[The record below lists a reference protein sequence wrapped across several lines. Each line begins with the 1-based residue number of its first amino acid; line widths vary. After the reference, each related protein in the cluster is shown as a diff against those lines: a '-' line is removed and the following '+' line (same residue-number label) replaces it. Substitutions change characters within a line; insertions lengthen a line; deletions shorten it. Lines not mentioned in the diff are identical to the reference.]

1 MAEEGQRS
9 KLDERPRSA
18 TEREWET
25 FVRESESDPLRHVG
39 SVTAPTAEVAHE
51 QASTLFGRFATDIWV
66 CPATEVSRFST
77 ETLGGEP
84 GDSERGADTE
94 TNADAAPDGG
104 CRR

>member
-1 MAEEGQRS
+1 MAEEGRRS

-39 SVTAPTAEVAHE
+39 SVTAPTAEIAHE
-51 QASTLFGRFATDIWV
+51 QASTLFERFATDIWV

-77 ETLGGEP
+77 ETLAD
-84 GDSERGADTE
+84 DSEEPERGDDLE
-94 TNADAAPDGG
+94 VDAAPEGG
-104 CRR
+104 CPR

>member
-1 MAEEGQRS
+1 MAEEGRRS

-39 SVTAPTAEVAHE
+39 SVTAPTAEIAHE
-51 QASTLFGRFATDIWV
+51 QAATLFERFATDIWV

-84 GDSERGADTE
+84 EGSEHGADTE
-94 TNADAAPDGG
+94 ANAGTAPEGG
-104 CRR
+104 CPR